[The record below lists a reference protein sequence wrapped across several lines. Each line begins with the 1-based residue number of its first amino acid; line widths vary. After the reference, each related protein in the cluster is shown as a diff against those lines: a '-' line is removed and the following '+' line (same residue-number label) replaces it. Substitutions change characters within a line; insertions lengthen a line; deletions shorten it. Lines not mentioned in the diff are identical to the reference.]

1 MGRNPRT
8 YDVTWFLDLHEKGQL
23 DLDPTY
29 QRRSVWTPKDRRY
42 FVDTV
47 MSQFPAPP
55 VFLHKTYDER
65 GRATYHVVDGKQRLK
80 TIIDFSENRIRIPD
94 TIGDIGLRG
103 FWFKDLEQEV
113 KQGFWNYEIVVEMLP
128 DVSPALVREI
138 FERINRNS
146 RKLNSQELR
155 HAKYD
160 GWFVSLAES
169 EADSS
174 EWRTLGVAS
183 AARSNRMADV
193 QFISELLLVTIEGK
207 PRGFSQ
213 DVLDNRYADLDD
225 IEDIRERGLLDEESF
240 RSLFD
245 ETKRLA
251 LDALTSH
258 PELLKI
264 FRVNAHF
271 YSFWCFL
278 TYCVSSD
285 VPVSIS
291 LWDDYAAFIGDVVRV
306 SSLDEQEGGFEMG
319 VLAPIK
325 KYANNARGASTE
337 FPQRQARLEA
347 LLSLVEGTVSENR
360 EVD

>member
-8 YDVTWFLDLHEKGQL
+8 YDVTWFLDLQEKGQL

-55 VFLHKTYDER
+55 VFLHKTFDER

-94 TIGDIGLRG
+94 TIGDVGLRG
-103 FWFKDLEQEV
+103 LWFKDLEQEV

-183 AARSNRMADV
+183 VARSNRMSDV

-240 RSLFD
+240 HLRLD
-245 ETKRLA
+245 ATKRFA
-251 LDALTSH
+251 LNAVDSH
-258 PELLKI
+258 PELLKV

-271 YSFWCFL
+271 TLSG
-278 TYCVSSD
+278 
-285 VPVSIS
+285 
-291 LWDDYAAFIGDVVRV
+291 AF
-306 SSLDEQEGGFEMG
+306 
-319 VLAPIK
+319 
-325 KYANNARGASTE
+325 
-337 FPQRQARLEA
+337 
-347 LLSLVEGTVSENR
+347 
-360 EVD
+360 